1 MSVDRRLQRASKKT
15 DYYNVFI
22 MVLLQNGK
30 REKYRE
36 KKCRK
41 KLNRLSLLRLFGMI
55 IFNNNFDGIL
65 WMNKNKE
72 EKSRWLRDKQVL
84 VIY

>member
-41 KLNRLSLLRLFGMI
+41 KTESFKLAEA
-55 IFNNNFDGIL
+55 L
-65 WMNKNKE
+65 WNDN
-72 EKSRWLRDKQVL
+72 
-84 VIY
+84 I